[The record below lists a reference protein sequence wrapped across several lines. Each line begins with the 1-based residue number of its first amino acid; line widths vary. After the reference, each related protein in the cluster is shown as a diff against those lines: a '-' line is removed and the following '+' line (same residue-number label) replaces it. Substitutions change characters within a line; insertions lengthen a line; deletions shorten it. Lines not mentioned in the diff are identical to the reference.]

1 MKTKSPRAYCAG
13 SANRGRC
20 PAVKED
26 AITQKVT
33 ECCYRLRDRL
43 FKKTMGK
50 AYGTPASI
58 EHDSSGSERETAPFS
73 LLSAKYV
80 LKLGISKSEFC
91 RRTLLSEKTYERIKY
106 GQLAD
111 RPKPETVMQFCVGLG
126 LSLEESENLFNA
138 AGHYL
143 GGCKLHEAYRELL
156 SMNDSLTIYE
166 CNDVLRHLELPLLA
180 RWIEIS

>member
-91 RRTLLSEKTYERIKY
+91 RRTLLSEKIYERIKY
-106 GQLAD
+106 GQLA
-111 RPKPETVMQFCVGLG
+111 
-126 LSLEESENLFNA
+126 
-138 AGHYL
+138 
-143 GGCKLHEAYRELL
+143 GCKLHEAYRELL